1 MTIALMNQIQS
12 AEYGLT
18 RTEPSTDPRFV
29 PAARFSLREA
39 SARLI
44 RSSANHGLQLANRID
59 PNCQPA

>member
-12 AEYGLT
+12 AEYGIAT
-18 RTEPSTDPRFV
+18 TPSRDARFV

-44 RSSANHGLQLANRID
+44 RSSANHGLRLANRID
-59 PNCQPA
+59 PHYQPA